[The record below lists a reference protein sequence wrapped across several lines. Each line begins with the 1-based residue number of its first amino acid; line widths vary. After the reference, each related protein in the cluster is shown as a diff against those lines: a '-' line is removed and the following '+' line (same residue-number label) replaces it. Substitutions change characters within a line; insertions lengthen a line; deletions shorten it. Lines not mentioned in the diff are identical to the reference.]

1 MDRSTPV
8 ATNIPFVFV
17 GCVELREILGQRAED
32 EKELAD
38 LLAQVPSGSVYY
50 HTHGF
55 FLRHRVFASTY
66 TNDFAAWV
74 VGEVRDPILGEKLA
88 MVDPFE
94 FSDLE
99 ALREELVSVID
110 HHLSQ
115 LRTVPRIDRGQP
127 FDFLESHVLELPIGL
142 SAATLAE
149 FRDDLAQ
156 VDASAIYF
164 HLFEARVRMARQ
176 ENDFSNWLRRELHLP
191 DLADRVARINPY
203 VGSLERVRSR
213 LLTLVDEA
221 LEQNSGGAQS

>member
-1 MDRSTPV
+1 V
-8 ATNIPFVFV
+8 NPFVFV

-38 LLAQVPSGSVYY
+38 LLAQVPAGSVYY

-66 TNDFAAWV
+66 TNDFATWV
-74 VGEVRDPILGEKLA
+74 AGEVRDPVLGEKLA

-94 FSDLE
+94 FGSLE

-110 HHLSQ
+110 HHLSRQ
-115 LRTVPRIDRGQP
+115 RSVPRIDGGQP
-127 FDFLESHVLELPIGL
+127 FDFLQGHVVELPVGI
-142 SAATLAE
+142 SASTLAE
-149 FRDDLAQ
+149 LREGLTQ

-164 HLFEARVRMARQ
+164 HLLEARVRQGRH
-176 ENDFSNWLRRELHLP
+176 ENDFSVWLRRELGLG
-191 DLADRVARINPY
+191 DLADRVTRINPY

-213 LLTLVDEA
+213 LLTLVDET
-221 LEQNSGGAQS
+221 LEQGEPSE

>member
-1 MDRSTPV
+1 ME
-8 ATNIPFVFV
+8 PFVFV

-32 EKELAD
+32 EKEMAD

-55 FLRHRVFASTY
+55 FLRHRVFPSMY

-74 VGEVRDPILGEKLA
+74 VGEVRDPLLGEKLA

-94 FSDLE
+94 FPDLE

-110 HHLSQ
+110 HHLTH
-115 LRTVPRIDRGQP
+115 LRAVPRIDRGQP
-127 FDFLESHVLELPIGL
+127 FDFLQSHVLELRVGL
-142 SAATLAE
+142 SAATLTE

-156 VDASAIYF
+156 VDASAIYY
-164 HLFEARVRMARQ
+164 HLFEARVRQGRR
-176 ENDFSNWLRRELHLP
+176 ENDFSQWVRREVGLP
-191 DLADRVARINPY
+191 ALADRVARINPY
-203 VGSLERVRSR
+203 VGSLERVRAR

-221 LEQNSGGAQS
+221 LEQSDGGS

>member
-1 MDRSTPV
+1 M
-8 ATNIPFVFV
+8 NPFVFV

-38 LLAQVPSGSVYY
+38 LLAQVPPGSVYY

-55 FLRHRVFASTY
+55 FLRSRVFASTY

-74 VGEVRDPILGEKLA
+74 VGEVRDPVLGEKLA

-94 FSDLE
+94 FRDLE

-110 HHLSQ
+110 HHLSRQ
-115 LRTVPRIDRGQP
+115 RAVPRIAVGQP
-127 FDFLESHVLELPIGL
+127 FDFLQSHVIELPVGL
-142 SAATLAE
+142 SAETLTE
-149 FRDDLAQ
+149 FRDALGQ

-164 HLFEARVRMARQ
+164 HLFEARVRQGRL
-176 ENDFSNWLRRELHLP
+176 ENDFSNWLRRDLGLG
-191 DLADRVARINPY
+191 DLADRVRRINPY

-221 LEQNSGGAQS
+221 LEEVR

>member
-1 MDRSTPV
+1 ME
-8 ATNIPFVFV
+8 PFVFV

-55 FLRHRVFASTY
+55 FLRHRVFPSMY

-74 VGEVRDPILGEKLA
+74 VGEVRDPVLGEKLA

-94 FSDLE
+94 FPDLE
-99 ALREELVSVID
+99 ALREELVSVVD
-110 HHLSQ
+110 HHLTH
-115 LRTVPRIDRGQP
+115 LRAVPRIDRGQP
-127 FDFLESHVLELPIGL
+127 FEFLQSHVLELPVGL
-142 SAATLAE
+142 SATTLTE

-164 HLFEARVRMARQ
+164 HLFEARVRQGRR
-176 ENDFSNWLRRELHLP
+176 ENDFSQWVRREVGLP
-191 DLADRVARINPY
+191 ALADRVARINPY
-203 VGSLERVRSR
+203 VGSLERVRAR

-221 LEQNSGGAQS
+221 LEQSNGAP

>member
-1 MDRSTPV
+1 ME
-8 ATNIPFVFV
+8 PFVFV

-32 EKELAD
+32 EKEMAD

-55 FLRHRVFASTY
+55 FLRHRVFPSMY

-74 VGEVRDPILGEKLA
+74 VGEVRDPVLGEKLA

-94 FSDLE
+94 FPDLE

-110 HHLSQ
+110 HHLTQ
-115 LRTVPRIDRGQP
+115 LRAVPRIDRGQP
-127 FDFLESHVLELPIGL
+127 FDFLQSHVLELPVGL
-142 SAATLAE
+142 SAATLTE
-149 FRDDLAQ
+149 FRDHLAQ

-164 HLFEARVRMARQ
+164 HLFEARVRQGRQ
-176 ENDFSNWLRRELHLP
+176 ENDFSQWVRREVGLP
-191 DLADRVARINPY
+191 VLADRVARINPY
-203 VGSLERVRSR
+203 VGSLERVRGR

-221 LEQNSGGAQS
+221 LEQGDGGP

>member
-1 MDRSTPV
+1 MSP
-8 ATNIPFVFV
+8 NPFVFV

-38 LLAQVPSGSVYY
+38 LLAQTPPGAVYY

-66 TNDFAAWV
+66 TNDFATWV
-74 VGEVRDPILGEKLA
+74 VGEVRDPVLGEKIA

-94 FSDLE
+94 FRTLE

-110 HHLSQ
+110 HHLSRQ
-115 LRTVPRIDRGQP
+115 RIVPRIEGGQP
-127 FDFLESHVLELPIGL
+127 FDFLQSHVLELPVGVV
-142 SAATLAE
+142 AASLLE
-149 FRDDLAQ
+149 FREGLAQ

-164 HLFEARVRMARQ
+164 HLFEARVRQGRQ
-176 ENDFSNWLRRELHLP
+176 EDDFSNWLRRELGLE
-191 DLADRVARINPY
+191 DLADRVRRINPY

-213 LLTLVDEA
+213 LLTLVDEV
-221 LEQNSGGAQS
+221 LEREGAA

>member
-1 MDRSTPV
+1 MPSDVDPLVS
-8 ATNIPFVFV
+8 ANPFVFV
-17 GCVELREILGQRAED
+17 ACVELREILGQRAED

-38 LLAQVPSGSVYY
+38 LLAQAPAGSVYY

-74 VGEVRDPILGEKLA
+74 VGEVRDPVLGEKLA

-94 FSDLE
+94 FRDLE

-110 HHLSQ
+110 HHLSRQ
-115 LRTVPRIDRGQP
+115 RTVPRVDGGQP
-127 FDFLESHVLELPIGL
+127 FDFLQSHVLQLPVGIVAG
-142 SAATLAE
+142 SLAE
-149 FRDDLAQ
+149 FRDALAQ

-164 HLFEARVRMARQ
+164 HLFEARVRQGRQ
-176 ENDFSNWLRRELHLP
+176 ENDFSNWLRRDLGLV
-191 DLADRVARINPY
+191 DLADGVRRINPY

-213 LLTLVDEA
+213 LLTLVDET
-221 LEQNSGGAQS
+221 LEREGAA

>member
-1 MDRSTPV
+1 MSQ
-8 ATNIPFVFV
+8 PFVFV

-38 LLAQVPSGSVYY
+38 LLAQVPAGSVYY

-74 VGEVRDPILGEKLA
+74 GAEVRDAVLGEKLA

-94 FSDLE
+94 FRDLE

-110 HHLSQ
+110 DHLS
-115 LRTVPRIDRGQP
+115 RMRAVPRIDRGQP
-127 FDFLESHVLELPIGL
+127 FDFLQSHVVELPAGQ
-142 SAATLAE
+142 SAPTLAD
-149 FRDDLAQ
+149 FREALAQ

-164 HLFEARVRMARQ
+164 HLFEARVRQGRL
-176 ENDFSNWLRRELHLP
+176 ENDFSHWLRRELALP
-191 DLADRVARINPY
+191 DLADRVAGINPY
-203 VGSLERVRSR
+203 IGSLERARSR

-221 LEQNSGGAQS
+221 LEQTA

>member
-1 MDRSTPV
+1 MSETGAV
-8 ATNIPFVFV
+8 TPFVFV

-38 LLAQVPSGSVYY
+38 LLAQVPPGSVYY

-74 VGEVRDPILGEKLA
+74 VGEVRDPVLGEKLA

-94 FSDLE
+94 FKDLE

-110 HHLSQ
+110 HHLSRQ
-115 LRTVPRIDRGQP
+115 RAVPRIEGGQP
-127 FDFLESHVLELPIGL
+127 FDFLQSHVVEIQVGL
-142 SAATLAE
+142 AAATLAE
-149 FRDDLAQ
+149 FRDRLAQ

-164 HLFEARVRMARQ
+164 HLFEARVRQGRQ
-176 ENDFSNWLRRELHLP
+176 ENDFSQWLRRELGLP
-191 DLADRVARINPY
+191 ELADRVRQINPY
-203 VGSLERVRSR
+203 AGSLERVRSR
-213 LLTLVDEA
+213 LLTLVDES
-221 LEQNSGGAQS
+221 LEPGSAA

>member
-1 MDRSTPV
+1 MPID
-8 ATNIPFVFV
+8 PFVFV

-55 FLRHRVFASTY
+55 FLRHRVFPSMY

-74 VGEVRDPILGEKLA
+74 VGEVRDPVLGEKLA

-94 FSDLE
+94 FPELE

-110 HHLSQ
+110 HHLTH
-115 LRTVPRIDRGQP
+115 LRAVPRLDRGQP
-127 FDFLESHVLELPIGL
+127 FDFLQSHVLELPVGL
-142 SAATLAE
+142 AAGSLAD
-149 FRDDLAQ
+149 FREGLAQ
-156 VDASAIYF
+156 VDSSAIYF
-164 HLFEARVRMARQ
+164 HLFEARVRQARQ
-176 ENDFSNWLRRELHLP
+176 ENDFSQWLRREVGLP
-191 DLADRVARINPY
+191 AVADRVARINPY

-213 LLTLVDEA
+213 LLTLIDEA
-221 LEQNSGGAQS
+221 LEQTEGGG

>member
-1 MDRSTPV
+1 ME
-8 ATNIPFVFV
+8 PFVFV

-55 FLRHRVFASTY
+55 FLRHRVFATTY
-66 TNDFAAWV
+66 TNDFAGWV
-74 VGEVRDPILGEKLA
+74 VGEVRDPVLGEKLA

-94 FSDLE
+94 FPDLE

-115 LRTVPRIDRGQP
+115 VRSVPRIDGGQP
-127 FDFLESHVLELPIGL
+127 FDFLQSHVLELPIGL
-142 SAATLAE
+142 ASATLAQ
-149 FRDDLAQ
+149 FRDHLAQ

-164 HLFEARVRMARQ
+164 HLFEARVRQGRQ
-176 ENDFSNWLRRELHLP
+176 DNDFSQWLRKEVGLP
-191 DLADRVARINPY
+191 ELADRVSRLNPY
-203 VGSLERVRSR
+203 VGSLERVRGR
-213 LLTLVDEA
+213 LLMLVDEA
-221 LEQNSGGAQS
+221 LEAGAESGGAGGRA

>member
-1 MDRSTPV
+1 ME
-8 ATNIPFVFV
+8 PFVFV
-17 GCVELREILGQRAED
+17 GCAELREILGQRAED
-32 EKELAD
+32 EKEMAD

-55 FLRHRVFASTY
+55 FLRHRVFPSMY

-74 VGEVRDPILGEKLA
+74 VGEVRDPLLGEKLA

-94 FSDLE
+94 FPDLE

-110 HHLSQ
+110 HHLTH
-115 LRTVPRIDRGQP
+115 LRSVPRIDRGQP
-127 FDFLESHVLELPIGL
+127 FDFLQSHVLELPVGL
-142 SAATLAE
+142 SAATLTE

-164 HLFEARVRMARQ
+164 HLFEARVRQGRQ
-176 ENDFSNWLRRELHLP
+176 ENDFSHWVRREVGLP
-191 DLADRVARINPY
+191 ELADRVARINPY
-203 VGSLERVRSR
+203 VGSLERVRAR

-221 LEQNSGGAQS
+221 LEQSDGAP

>member
-1 MDRSTPV
+1 
-8 ATNIPFVFV
+8 
-17 GCVELREILGQRAED
+17 
-32 EKELAD
+32 
-38 LLAQVPSGSVYY
+38 
-50 HTHGF
+50 
-55 FLRHRVFASTY
+55 
-66 TNDFAAWV
+66 
-74 VGEVRDPILGEKLA
+74 VRDPILGEKLA

-99 ALREELVSVID
+99 ALREELVSVMD

>member
-1 MDRSTPV
+1 MTEPAERPGP
-8 ATNIPFVFV
+8 PFVFV

-38 LLAQVPSGSVYY
+38 LLAQVPPGSVYY

-55 FLRHRVFASTY
+55 FLRHRVFASPY

-74 VGEVRDPILGEKLA
+74 VGDVRDPVLGEKLA

-94 FSDLE
+94 FRDLE

-110 HHLSQ
+110 HHLSRQ
-115 LRTVPRIDRGQP
+115 RSVPRIDQGQP
-127 FDFLESHVLELPIGL
+127 FDFLQSHVVELPAGL
-142 SAATLAE
+142 SAASLSQ
-149 FRDDLAQ
+149 FRESLAQ

-164 HLFEARVRMARQ
+164 HLFEARVRQGRQ
-176 ENDFSNWLRRELHLP
+176 ENDFSQWLRRELGLA

-203 VGSLERVRSR
+203 AGSLERVRSR
-213 LLTLVDEA
+213 LLMLVDEA
-221 LEQNSGGAQS
+221 LERDGGAA

>member
-1 MDRSTPV
+1 V
-8 ATNIPFVFV
+8 EPFVFV

-38 LLAQVPSGSVYY
+38 LLAQVPAGSVYY

-74 VGEVRDPILGEKLA
+74 VGEVRDPVLGEKLA

-94 FSDLE
+94 FPDLE
-99 ALREELVSVID
+99 ALREELVSVVD
-110 HHLSQ
+110 HHLRH
-115 LRTVPRIDRGQP
+115 LRAVPRIDRGQP
-127 FDFLESHVLELPIGL
+127 FDFLQSHVLELPVGR
-142 SAATLAE
+142 SSATLAE

-156 VDASAIYF
+156 VEVSSIYF
-164 HLFEARVRMARQ
+164 HLFDARVRQGRQ
-176 ENDFSNWLRRELHLP
+176 ENDFSQWLRRQAAAPE
-191 DLADRVARINPY
+191 LADRVARINPY

-221 LEQNSGGAQS
+221 LEGAA